1 MLKREHTV
9 NKRHYAVNQQK
20 AWIKSGNT
28 VLFCVLQSSKTLCF
42 IVKSDM
48 NGHVRK
54 ENPFEKSHCTVP
66 QFRPVFW
73 LSIYTIEVR
82 FLI

>member
-28 VLFCVLQSSKTLCF
+28 VLFCVLQSSKTLGF
-42 IVKSDM
+42 IAKSDM
-48 NGHVRK
+48 NGQVR
-54 ENPFEKSHCTVP
+54 NGTPFEKWHCTVP
-66 QFRPVFW
+66 QFRPVSW
-73 LSIYTIEVR
+73 LSIYTSVIR